1 MQKLAAILLVDDD
14 PTSNYL
20 HQLLLEELAVADQL
34 LVATNGAEALHILAH
49 VLPPAAAAPGPVLV
63 LLDVNM
69 PVMNGLEFLEAYQL
83 LPPDR
88 RQAVVIVMLTT
99 SLHPRDLARIQAL
112 PIAGL
117 VSKPL
122 SEEKINA
129 ILREHFQRELPSS

>member
-34 LVATNGAEALHILAH
+34 LVATNGAEALHILTH
-49 VLPPAAAAPGPVLV
+49 VLPPAAAGQVLV

-69 PVMNGLEFLEAYQL
+69 PVMNGLEFLEAYQQ

-99 SLHPRDLARIQAL
+99 SLHPRDLARLQAL

-122 SEEKINA
+122 SEEKINT
-129 ILREHFQRELPSS
+129 ILREYFQRELPAS

>member
-20 HQLLLEELAVADQL
+20 NQLLLEELAVADQL
-34 LVATNGAEALHILAH
+34 LVATNGAEALHILTH
-49 VLPPAAAAPGPVLV
+49 VLPPAAAAGPVLV

-69 PVMNGLEFLEAYQL
+69 PVMNGIEFLEAYQQ

-122 SEEKINA
+122 SEEKINT
-129 ILREHFQRELPSS
+129 ILQEYFQRELPSS